1 MNDVSISSNV
11 KNLCERIQ
19 EGFVKNFAVKTFSST
34 SNLRSDRIR
43 NGHNFFA
50 EVNVVAIVSVLL
62 LAIGLLMMTSASIE
76 IASSDYRNP
85 FYFLNR
91 QLVFMCVG
99 IVVAVIGI
107 FTPMS
112 FWKRASPSL
121 LILSYVLLVLV
132 FIPGL
137 GHEVRGSA
145 RWISLGFFNLQPS
158 ELAKLFMVFYV
169 AAYLESNIDE
179 IRDNWAKFL
188 WPLGAA
194 GFSAAL
200 LQQEPDHG
208 AMAILLVTVFCL
220 VFLAGAKLIRV
231 ISLIAV
237 FGVIVVAVA
246 STKPH
251 VLARVVSFMDPFDQ
265 QYVYTSGYQLAQSL
279 IAFGRGEVFGIG
291 LGNSIQK
298 LYFLP
303 DAHTDFVLAI
313 IAEELGMVGVLF
325 VVALLG
331 TLVLSAFFIGKK
343 AQIQD
348 RLFDAF
354 VSYGIGLL
362 FTGQALINIGVNV
375 GLLPTKGL
383 TFPFLSYGGASL
395 IVCCLMSALLMR
407 IQLETELAA
416 VGKDT

>member
-1 MNDVSISSNV
+1 MSKIY
-11 KNLCERIQ
+11 
-19 EGFVKNFAVKTFSST
+19 EGFVKNFAIKTFSPASD
-34 SNLRSDRIR
+34 LRSNRIR
-43 NGHNFFA
+43 SGQGFVA
-50 EVNVVAIVSVLL
+50 EVNIIAVVSVLL

-76 IASSDYRNP
+76 IASSDYGNP
-85 FYFLNR
+85 FYFLTR
-91 QLVFMCVG
+91 QLVFVGVG
-99 IVVAVIGI
+99 IVGAVAAI

-121 LILSYVLLVLV
+121 LIFSYILLVLV

-179 IRDNWAKFL
+179 VKDNWIKFL

-194 GFSAAL
+194 GFAAAL

-208 AMAILLVTVFCL
+208 AMVILLATVFCL

-237 FGVIVVAVA
+237 FGITGVIVA
-246 STKPH
+246 STKSH
-251 VLARVVSFMDPFDQ
+251 VLARLVSFTDPFDQ

-313 IAEELGMVGVLF
+313 IAEELGMVGVLG

-331 TLVLSAFFIGKK
+331 ILVLNAFFIGKK
-343 AQIQD
+343 AQTQN

-362 FTGQALINIGVNV
+362 FAGQALINIGVNV
-375 GLLPTKGL
+375 GLMPTKGL

-395 IVCCLMSALLMR
+395 IVCCLMSSLLIR
-407 IQLETELAA
+407 IQYETEGAA
-416 VGKDT
+416 VAKDTQ

>member
-1 MNDVSISSNV
+1 M
-11 KNLCERIQ
+11 
-19 EGFVKNFAVKTFSST
+19 KNFAIKTFSSAN
-34 SNLRSDRIR
+34 NLRSGRIPK
-43 NGHNFFA
+43 NQNFIT
-50 EVNVVAIVSVLL
+50 EVNIVAVVSVLL

-76 IASSDYRNP
+76 IASSDYGNP
-85 FYFLNR
+85 FYFLTR
-91 QLVFMCVG
+91 QLVFVGVG
-99 IVVAVIGI
+99 IVVAGVAI

-121 LILSYVLLVLV
+121 LILSYILLVLV

-169 AAYLESNIDE
+169 AAYLESNIEE
-179 IRDNWAKFL
+179 IKDNWAKFF

-194 GFSAAL
+194 GFAAAL

-208 AMAILLVTVFCL
+208 AMVILLATVFCL
-220 VFLAGAKLIRV
+220 VFLAGAKLVRV
-231 ISLIAV
+231 ISLIIV
-237 FGVIVVAVA
+237 FGVIGVAVA

-251 VLARVVSFMDPFDQ
+251 VLLRLVSFTDPFDQ

-279 IAFGRGEVFGIG
+279 IAFGRGELFGIG

-313 IAEELGMVGVLF
+313 IAEELGMVGVIF
-325 VVALLG
+325 VLALLS
-331 TLVLSAFFIGKK
+331 TLVLNAFFIGKK
-343 AQIQD
+343 AQIQN

-395 IVCCLMSALLMR
+395 IVCCLMSSLLMR
-407 IQLETELAA
+407 IQFETETSP
-416 VGKDT
+416 VRKGTQ